1 MAWIKKTIAWALA
14 LKPARVFRHFAER
27 RGFLLAGGLS
37 YQSLFAVFA
46 AIWVGF
52 AVFGLFLRSNL
63 ALSAAFFDTIAQSVP
78 GLLDWRGADGVID
91 PDQLMQA
98 EILGWTGAIAAVGLL
113 FTALGWLASTREA
126 IRALFDLPGEQLNF
140 FLLKLKDLGLAL
152 GFGAALIVSAA
163 LSVFSTQALGV
174 TIGWLGLR
182 EDSILA
188 TVTGRAL
195 GLGLMLLLD
204 TVTVGMLYR
213 VLSGLTIPIRRLLVG
228 SVLVAVALGI
238 LKVLGGA
245 LLGGA
250 SRNPLLASFAIIIG
264 LLIWFN
270 LVCATI
276 LVGASWIAVGMA
288 DAGIAAD
295 PAVAAARREAD
306 RLALAEREAEE
317 AALAAQQRGWFG
329 RLIGRIRPGRSRD
342 RASRDGGDQ

>member
-1 MAWIKKTIAWALA
+1 
-14 LKPARVFRHFAER
+14 
-27 RGFLLAGGLS
+27 
-37 YQSLFAVFA
+37 
-46 AIWVGF
+46 
-52 AVFGLFLRSNL
+52 
-63 ALSAAFFDTIAQSVP
+63 
-78 GLLDWRGADGVID
+78 
-91 PDQLMQA
+91 MQA
-98 EILGWTGAIAAVGLL
+98 EILGWTGAIAAGGLL
-113 FTALGWLASTREA
+113 FTALGWLSSTREA
-126 IRALFDLPGEQLNF
+126 VRALFDLPGERLNF

-174 TIGWLGLR
+174 TLDWVGIR
-182 EDSILA
+182 EGSILA
-188 TVTGRAL
+188 AVTGQVI

-204 TVTVGMLYR
+204 TVVVAMLYR

-276 LVGASWIAVGMA
+276 LLGASWIAVGMA

-295 PAVAAARREAD
+295 PAIAAARREAD
-306 RLALAEREAEE
+306 RIALAEREAEE
-317 AALAAQQRGWFG
+317 AALAAQQRRWFT
-329 RLIGRIRPGRSRD
+329 RLIGRLRPGRSRE
-342 RASRDGGDQ
+342 RTRGDGGDR